1 VNAPIPAPRAIL
13 PDGRRVAAG
22 WDLGRPGDL
31 ARFVRAAAERRGPWR
46 AAPIV
51 DGLEPGGRRLVD
63 DGPHVGA
70 RPAPPPTACAPRTVF
85 SPADRRRA
93 IGEVLDADASTVA
106 VAMRVALD
114 AFPDWSR
121 RDADARAAY
130 LDAWAD
136 ALEADVDEL
145 VARCVHEA
153 GKTLAD
159 AIADVREAVDFC
171 RFYAAEARRLFAAPM
186 RLPGPTGERNELSLA
201 GRGPFACIA
210 PWNFPVAIF
219 VGQAAAALAAGD
231 VVLAKPA
238 PQTPLA
244 AHRTVELALRAGVPP
259 GALALLPGGA
269 EVGDALVGA
278 RGLAGVA
285 FTGSNAT
292 AKRIQRRL
300 ADAHDAILPLIAETG
315 GVNAM
320 IVDSTALPE
329 QVTDAVVAS
338 AFRSAGQR
346 CSALRVLAL
355 QDEIADAQ
363 LAMIRDAMA
372 TLLPGDP
379 ADPATDLGPVID
391 AAARDALER
400 HVEAMRAAGH
410 AVERLPLPAD
420 CVHGHFVAPTI
431 VTLDTIAQL
440 PGERFGPILHVVR
453 WPRDG
458 LPALLR
464 EIAATGHG
472 LTMGLHTRL
481 DARIELVRREARVG
495 NLYVNRNIVGAVVG
509 VQPFGGEGLSGTG
522 PKAGGP
528 WTLHRFA
535 TERCFTENTAAAGG
549 DVALI
554 AGASRG

>member
-1 VNAPIPAPRAIL
+1 VHA
-13 PDGRRVAAG
+13 
-22 WDLGRPGDL
+22 
-31 ARFVRAAAERRGPWR
+31 
-46 AAPIV
+46 
-51 DGLEPGGRRLVD
+51 
-63 DGPHVGA
+63 
-70 RPAPPPTACAPRTVF
+70 
-85 SPADRRRA
+85 PADRRRA
-93 IGEVLDADASTVA
+93 IGEVVDADASTVEA
-106 VAMRVALD
+106 AMRVALD
-114 AFPDWSR
+114 AFPAWSGR
-121 RDADARAAY
+121 SADDRAAR
-130 LDAWAD
+130 LEAWAD

-153 GKTLAD
+153 GKTLGD

-171 RFYAAEARRLFAAPM
+171 RFYAAEARRLFGAPL

-210 PWNFPVAIF
+210 PWNFPVAIL

-231 VVLAKPA
+231 VVLLKPA
-238 PQTPLA
+238 PQTPLV
-244 AHRTVELALRAGVPP
+244 AHRAVELALRAGMPP
-259 GALALLPGGA
+259 GVLALLPGGG

-329 QVTDAVVAS
+329 QVTDAVIAS

-372 TLLPGDP
+372 TLVLGDP
-379 ADPATDLGPVID
+379 ADPATDVGPVID

-400 HVEAMRAAGH
+400 HVDAMRAAGH
-410 AVERLPLPAD
+410 RVERTALPPGCA
-420 CVHGHFVAPTI
+420 HGWFVAPTI
-431 VTLDTIAQL
+431 VALDAIAQL

-464 EIAATGHG
+464 DVAATGYG

-481 DARIELVRREARVG
+481 DARIEWVRREARVG

-528 WTLHRFA
+528 WTLPRFA

-549 DVALI
+549 DVALV
-554 AGASRG
+554 AGGSGRAPPATRG